1 MQRIRVMLQE
11 NHQLLQQRHN
21 HPDDDKEDDGDDD
34 DVLLD
39 ESTEGSAI
47 ILSNRKM
54 ENGAIKDTTAASW
67 SNVGGRDTGVAAAST
82 PSFSTTTGMKRRR
95 ITGATPHNLESSST
109 SSTNSNKHAFQG
121 GNIINKLFDPLKFH
135 RAYCP
140 FIQVVEKKEKKK
152 TVVTGGGTVVT
163 IEHGQGQEH
172 SEKKVKIK
180 DNQEHDQGDVYEGW
194 EKCLVS
200 YLKCFG
206 EEGNCS
212 FAIAG
217 DGLHLMQS

>member
-1 MQRIRVMLQE
+1 MLQE

-54 ENGAIKDTTAASW
+54 ENGAIKDT
-67 SNVGGRDTGVAAAST
+67 
-82 PSFSTTTGMKRRR
+82 R

-206 EEGNCS
+206 EEVS
-212 FAIAG
+212 FSIFWS
-217 DGLHLMQS
+217 LL